1 MEVKVSAVC
10 PWLERVSIEN
20 SLRRA
25 SCPRLREATGV
36 TVFAIR
42 MPTANSYKTH
52 DVRSGF
58 RDSMA
63 MIGPARREFTRERPA
78 ANLATEL
85 LNTFAAHL
93 PRLAFGLVAFLGPI
107 NALAAG
113 SGVVLEQGET
123 QLRVTWPMSAK
134 ESGVAVFS
142 LDETKPHIESLGVAA
157 RGQPATVVMRTL
169 SPVTLLTV
177 GSRDSKNPQGWGA
190 FFDNTPIDPTRRFSS
205 PWESV
210 ACKQRTMERAPRSVS
225 WKQRQAV
232 FAATSGS
239 RFIAIAPSSTS
250 RPW

>member
-1 MEVKVSAVC
+1 
-10 PWLERVSIEN
+10 
-20 SLRRA
+20 
-25 SCPRLREATGV
+25 
-36 TVFAIR
+36 
-42 MPTANSYKTH
+42 MPTANSYKTQ
-52 DVRSGF
+52 DVRSRF

-63 MIGPARREFTRERPA
+63 MIGPARREFTRERPP

-85 LNTFAAHL
+85 MNTFAALL

-142 LDETKPHIESLGVAA
+142 LDETKPLIESLGVAA

-190 FFDNTPIDPTRRFSS
+190 FFDTIDPTRRFSS

-225 WKQRQAV
+225 WKQRQAA
-232 FAATSGS
+232 FAATLPWRRVEGD
-239 RFIAIAPSSTS
+239 AG
-250 RPW
+250 RPLPAHAWMARARPAR